1 MQGLNWKQDVTVLG
15 SRSKLDTLAQ
25 RPMLV
30 DTGDASL
37 DATLSGLVSVLAGYD
52 DYLLYRVSN
61 TLLPDALLPDTP
73 LPDPS

>member
-1 MQGLNWKQDVTVLG
+1 
-15 SRSKLDTLAQ
+15 
-25 RPMLV
+25 MLV

-61 TLLPDALLPDTP
+61 TLLPDTP